1 MNTTVNEERRHGERR
16 QNYPDILAKL
26 NEIQSKLDEQHAA
39 LERHIVETQEITEL
53 WVHSRWLINALKYLS
68 ALAAVLVAGWL
79 ALKQLLTGH

>member
-1 MNTTVNEERRHGERR
+1 MNTTVNEERRQGERR
-16 QNYPDILAKL
+16 QNYPDILTKL
-26 NEIQSKLDEQHAA
+26 NDIQSKLDEQHAA

-68 ALAAVLVAGWL
+68 ALSAVLVAGWL